1 MNRRF
6 TGKSGW
12 NFDHRLVDEHGDGIE
27 IVGMGDE
34 SESLRLE
41 WNRSAAGK
49 WVEKFDRFCSHRVF
63 DFAPRGFEDVWIVGI
78 FPFDEFFAN
87 REKAGALAGLVGLG
101 GESIGMRAWIVDE
114 RRPKDG
120 ARSG

>member
-1 MNRRF
+1 
-6 TGKSGW
+6 
-12 NFDHRLVDEHGDGIE
+12 
-27 IVGMGDE
+27 MGDE

-41 WNRSAAGK
+41 WNRSATGK

-63 DFAPRGFEDVWIVGI
+63 DFAPRSVEDVWIVGI
-78 FPFDEFFAN
+78 FPFDEIFAN
-87 REKAGALAGLVGLG
+87 REKSRSLAGLVGLG
-101 GESIGMRAWIVDE
+101 GESIGMRTRIVDE